1 MKFLILF
8 LLISFS
14 FGAAAN
20 TTGVASKKNTTIE
33 FSIGGDKGKKAR
45 KHKRVN
51 KKRKRKCTKF
61 GRRSFAG

>member
-8 LLISFS
+8 LIISFS

-20 TTGVASKKNTTIE
+20 TNDVASKKDTTVE

-45 KHKRVN
+45 KKKRIN
-51 KKRKRKCTKF
+51 KKRKRKCSKF